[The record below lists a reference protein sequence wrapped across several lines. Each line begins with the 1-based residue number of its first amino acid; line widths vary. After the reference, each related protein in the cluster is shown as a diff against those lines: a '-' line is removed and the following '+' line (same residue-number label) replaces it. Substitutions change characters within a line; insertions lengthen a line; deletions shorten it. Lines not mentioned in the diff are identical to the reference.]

1 MKNRSALKLTEEE
14 RNFLHN
20 KEGLSKLEKKSL
32 SPFSNK
38 NNVIKSKRIS
48 KKKK

>member
-20 KEGLSKLEKKSL
+20 KEGLTKLEKKSL
-32 SPFSNK
+32 GPFSNK
-38 NNVIKSKRIS
+38 DNVIKSKKIG

>member
-20 KEGLSKLEKKSL
+20 KEGLLKLEKKIL
-32 SPFSNK
+32 SPFTNK
-38 NNVIKSKRIS
+38 NNVIKSKKIG